1 MPTLI
6 KISQHSILYSIETN
20 VQRKGGKG
28 KGKGNGKVMRR
39 MEMQHQLFV
48 SKHLHLGISASL
60 SLYPQM
66 LRCRGAKQ
74 SHLEIAQLG
83 VITTSGYY
91 REKTVRKTVISP
103 VNVVMQSCSHI
114 VQSTTHNQQIVERK
128 ISSVPLRSF
137 ISVIFSLKGK
147 KRKIKKNVLI
157 TRHSTAIQD
166 LQPYLK
172 LYFDFC
178 CRILVDRCNTTETL
192 LCITL

>member
-20 VQRKGGKG
+20 VQRKNGKG

-103 VNVVMQSCSHI
+103 VNVVMQSCSHV

-147 KRKIKKNVLI
+147 KRKIKK
-157 TRHSTAIQD
+157 
-166 LQPYLK
+166 K
-172 LYFDFC
+172 C
-178 CRILVDRCNTTETL
+178 
-192 LCITL
+192 